1 MAANPMRVR
10 ASDGKN
16 PGAEEAPTSSG
27 APGVA
32 PYRLCLILVLAVGLW
47 LRMSGL
53 GWGLPNAL
61 HPDFSYHP
69 DETYL
74 LLWAQW
80 LQEGRIVAKQFIYG
94 GTLYCSVLNGY
105 RYVATLLSG
114 NLGGA
119 NFLADVLIV
128 GRIAT
133 ALFSVLAI
141 LFTAATARR
150 LYGNVAGIAAAAIL
164 ALCPAHAF
172 LAQNLR
178 PDELSTTLVALL
190 LYLSVWRWQRIEP
203 TPAAWPDFVIGL
215 LIGAMLALR
224 FPLALF
230 VFAPLTVMW
239 LRQGQGS
246 LTALRALILGRP
258 LWSMAAAIVLAYCL
272 CSPHS
277 LLYPEGL
284 RAGLQVQWHYQSG
297 VFEDAIGRGPGLYQY
312 GVSMLAEAMG
322 WPLYLLAVLSVI
334 ASAWRR
340 RPGDL
345 LLLSALLPYLL
356 LTSSA
361 SWVVVRYTLP
371 LLPVLAILIARGLAH
386 VPGEP
391 PRHRWWRTTV
401 ALALVLTLL
410 PVLALRQAL
419 TAPNTRE
426 VAGRWIE
433 AHARPGALVVS
444 FETYGGDT
452 FYRPTLTARV
462 EAQAFPLHAGIDPS
476 VLERIHPAPLLV
488 LSEDVYANMD
498 RLGSGHP
505 KASVRRLAQTL
516 RPEGPFRVVHRFE
529 PELRFLGVDFS
540 SWFRSQDYRVVRPG
554 FRLYERIDTQSPL
567 ARDNRVR
574 AHTERSFR

>member
-1 MAANPMRVR
+1 MRVGG
-10 ASDGKN
+10 SGGKTPDVERLPIS
-16 PGAEEAPTSSG
+16 PGISG
-27 APGVA
+27 VV
-32 PYRLCLILVLAVGLW
+32 PYGLSLILVLAVGLW

-74 LLWAQW
+74 VLWAQW

-94 GTLYCSVLNGY
+94 GTLYSSVLNGY
-105 RYVATLLSG
+105 RYVADLLSG
-114 NLGGA
+114 NLGDA

-133 ALFSVLAI
+133 VLFSMLAI
-141 LFTAATARR
+141 LLTAATARR

-172 LAQNLR
+172 LAQNVR

-190 LYLSVWRWQRIEP
+190 LYLSVWRWQRVEP
-203 TPAAWPDFVIGL
+203 TPATWPDFAIGL
-215 LIGAMLALR
+215 LLGAMLALR
-224 FPLALF
+224 FPLAIF

-239 LRQGQGS
+239 LRRRETS
-246 LTALRALILGRP
+246 AATLRALIFGRP
-258 LWSMAAAIVLAYCL
+258 LWSMAAAIVLAYFI
-272 CSPHS
+272 CSPHT

-334 ASAWRR
+334 ACAWRR
-340 RPGDL
+340 RPDDL
-345 LLLSALLPYLL
+345 LLLAALFPYLL

-371 LLPVLAILIARGLAH
+371 ILPVLAILIASGLAQ

-391 PRHRWWRTTV
+391 SRQAWPRATTV
-401 ALALVLTLL
+401 LALLLTLL
-410 PVLALRQAL
+410 PVMALRQAL

-433 AHARPGALVVS
+433 AHAQPGALVVS

-452 FYRPTLTARV
+452 FYRPTVTGRV
-462 EAQAFPLHAGIDPS
+462 EAQAFPLYAGIDPS
-476 VLERIHPAPLLV
+476 VLERMHPAPLLV

-498 RLGSGHP
+498 RLGSAHP
-505 KASVRRLAQTL
+505 KAGVRRLAQIL
-516 RPEGPFRVVHRFE
+516 RPEGAFRVVRRFE
-529 PELRFLGVDFS
+529 PEIRFLGLDFS
-540 SWFRSQDYRVVRPG
+540 SWFRSQDYRIVQPG
-554 FRLYERIDTQSPL
+554 FRLYERANTQTPL
-567 ARDNRVR
+567 ARDN
-574 AHTERSFR
+574 